1 MTIQDIERLKRAYFK
16 RRGQVSTSGVI
27 SVALFIIFIILFFYL
42 MTKF

>member
-1 MTIQDIERLKRAYFK
+1 MTIQDIERLKRAYFNC
-16 RRGQVSTSGVI
+16 RGKVSTSGVI